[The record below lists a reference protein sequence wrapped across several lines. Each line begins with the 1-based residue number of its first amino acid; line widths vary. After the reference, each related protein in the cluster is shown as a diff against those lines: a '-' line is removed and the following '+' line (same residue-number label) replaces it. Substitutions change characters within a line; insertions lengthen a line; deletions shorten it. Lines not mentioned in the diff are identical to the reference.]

1 MTPKDLWS
9 VTILHELSGLL
20 NAIGYLSRFPDPG
33 HALVWLP
40 VNTVDS
46 DHGFQGSFLALLH
59 PPVTKCEISLN
70 LSPQLSVFLHAFFLS
85 PSISPISLISP
96 THSNIHRTRPVTMS
110 YPDHRTYALMFR
122 QVIPT
127 LTATEWRTS
136 HFFLLQYS
144 IWYIIAKSFCPE
156 LWYYEAHKLC
166 FVI

>member
-9 VTILHELSGLL
+9 VPILHELSGLL

-96 THSNIHRTRPVTMS
+96 TS
-110 YPDHRTYALMFR
+110 
-122 QVIPT
+122 
-127 LTATEWRTS
+127 
-136 HFFLLQYS
+136 LQYPQDPPCYNVLPWPQNICFNVQAS
-144 IWYIIAKSFCPE
+144 HTDLDNYWMKNKSFFSPSVLNLIYHSKVILSRTVV
-156 LWYYEAHKLC
+156 LWGT
-166 FVI
+166 